1 MADCWWLALLPY
13 RVIAPDGTT
22 LFQSREDL
30 RYPPH
35 IEQAMLETGCTIIIN
50 GKKLTQKELR
60 KRGSTKKSL

>member
-13 RVIAPDGTT
+13 RVIDPDGTT
-22 LFQSREDL
+22 LCQSLEKF
-30 RYPPH
+30 RYPPR
-35 IEQAMLETGCTIIIN
+35 IEQAMADNGCTIIIK